1 MAIGA
6 TKGKFMAKWKS
17 RKRAVADPPDD
28 SEVEIVNDD
37 REMRDDEE
45 DVSNVANKTAVN
57 PRNMSTGKKSAA
69 KKSSSKEKDEED
81 VEAYKDSQFRAHI
94 MYSEVII
101 EQLEI
106 LIAYLKEIMESNNHN
121 KKLLQNMLNQIAESK
136 FDVPFEKLS
145 LNEYCPTRD
154 LFHRCQQD
162 RNRISKKGTAKKM
175 SFVMMNVSDVY
186 GSNDDGD
193 DGDDTTNETP
203 GGSAG
208 TIRKDASVVKPTK
221 RVPMQDS
228 NINPKR
234 SKH

>member
-1 MAIGA
+1 
-6 TKGKFMAKWKS
+6 
-17 RKRAVADPPDD
+17 
-28 SEVEIVNDD
+28 
-37 REMRDDEE
+37 
-45 DVSNVANKTAVN
+45 
-57 PRNMSTGKKSAA
+57 
-69 KKSSSKEKDEED
+69 
-81 VEAYKDSQFRAHI
+81 
-94 MYSEVII
+94 
-101 EQLEI
+101 
-106 LIAYLKEIMESNNHN
+106 MESNNHN

-145 LNEYCPTRD
+145 VNEYCPTRD

-221 RVPMQDS
+221 RLPMQDS
-228 NINPKR
+228 NINPRR

>member
-1 MAIGA
+1 MATEQYEKTPVNNVQA
-6 TKGKFMAKWKS
+6 RM
-17 RKRAVADPPDD
+17 RAVADTPDGSD
-28 SEVEIVNDD
+28 VEIASED
-37 REMRDDEE
+37 REARDGREYR
-45 DVSNVANKTAVN
+45 SNMTNKTAV
-57 PRNMSTGKKSAA
+57 KDIDEQHL
-69 KKSSSKEKDEED
+69 SSEDEEEREEQGD
-81 VEAYKDSQFRAHI
+81 SYKDSQMRAHI

-106 LIAYLKEIMESNNHN
+106 LIAYQKEIMESNNHN

-145 LNEYCPTRD
+145 VNEYCPTRD

-221 RVPMQDS
+221 RLPMQDS
-228 NINPKR
+228 NINPRR